1 MIPEEKN
8 KRIKI
13 NEQLAD
19 CLKEKEEYLKGWQ
32 RERADFINY
41 KKDESERID
50 RMSQLANREI
60 LLDLLVVL
68 DNIER
73 LKKEIG
79 KYDKG
84 ALYEGSIKIQTECMH
99 ILKKYG
105 VRRMVVQQK
114 QFDPEEH
121 EAVEVIQ
128 SDEEQEGIILEE
140 VLAGYWLHKEVLRP
154 ARVKIAGT
162 K

>member
-1 MIPEEKN
+1 MTSEEKN
-8 KRIKI
+8 KKIKI
-13 NEQLAD
+13 SEQLTD

-41 KKDESERID
+41 KKDEFDRIN

-73 LKKEIG
+73 LRNEIG
-79 KYDKG
+79 KRDKG
-84 ALYEGSIKIQTECMH
+84 FLYEGSVKIQTECMH
-99 ILKKYG
+99 VLKKYG

-114 QFDPEEH
+114 QFDPKEH

-128 SDEEQEGIILEE
+128 SDEEQEGTVLEE
-140 VLAGYWLHKEVLRP
+140 VSAGYWLHEEVLRP
-154 ARVKIAGT
+154 AQVKIAGI